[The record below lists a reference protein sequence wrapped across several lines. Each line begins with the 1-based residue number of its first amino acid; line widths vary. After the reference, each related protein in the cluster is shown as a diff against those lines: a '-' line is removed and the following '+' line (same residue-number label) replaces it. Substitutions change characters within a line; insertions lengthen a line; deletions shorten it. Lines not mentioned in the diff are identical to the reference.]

1 MRGACLRSVGPFC
14 SLHVHVVQVGRYIF
28 PLMLTLLA
36 VSDMDTDVIII
47 IIIVI
52 SCFGAAFFSFF
63 VTPVAISHILG

>member
-1 MRGACLRSVGPFC
+1 
-14 SLHVHVVQVGRYIF
+14 
-28 PLMLTLLA
+28 MLTLLA

-52 SCFGAAFFSFF
+52 SCFGAAFFFSFF